1 MNQYAEHSPRCYEC
15 TACEEYSGSRMATCM
30 TARDAVQEHTGI
42 VAAEVEFDPAQ
53 NAGRCPDFDPTSDF
67 FERVREDSTPLE
79 EIYGLTMPS
88 GIVRR
93 VA

>member
-1 MNQYAEHSPRCYEC
+1 
-15 TACEEYSGSRMATCM
+15 MATCM

-42 VAAEVEFDPAQ
+42 VAAEVRFDPEQ
-53 NAGRCPDFDPTSDF
+53 NAAHCPDFDPTAKF
-67 FERVREDSTPLE
+67 FERVREDATPLDDV
-79 EIYGLTMPS
+79 YGLTMPS